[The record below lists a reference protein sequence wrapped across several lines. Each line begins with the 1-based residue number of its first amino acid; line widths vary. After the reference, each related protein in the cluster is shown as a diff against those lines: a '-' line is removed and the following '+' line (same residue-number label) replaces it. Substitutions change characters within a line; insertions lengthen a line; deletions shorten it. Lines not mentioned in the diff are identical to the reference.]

1 MSNDPKKQDLDL
13 EKLVEAQA
21 RGEKIDVPTEQE
33 APNDAELDKRVSKG
47 DPYAGGI
54 EYTGS

>member
-1 MSNDPKKQDLDL
+1 MSNDPKKPDLDL

-33 APNDAELDKRVSKG
+33 VPNDAELDKRVSKG
-47 DPYAGGI
+47 DPYGGSD
-54 EYTGS
+54 YSVGV